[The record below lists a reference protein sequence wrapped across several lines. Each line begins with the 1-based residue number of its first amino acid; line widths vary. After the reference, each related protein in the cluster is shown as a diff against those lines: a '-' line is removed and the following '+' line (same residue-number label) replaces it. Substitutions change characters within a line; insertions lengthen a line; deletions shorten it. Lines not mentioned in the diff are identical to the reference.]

1 MFGFDST
8 DGRMIFNLF
17 KLNLKDKYLA
27 STLGGIW
34 AILNPI
40 IMLSIFT
47 FVFGF
52 LYKAKLPGASTTL
65 SYVVWL
71 ISGYGPWL
79 AMSEGLLNAA
89 NSVVSNTGIV
99 KNMAFKVEILPIS
112 SILVSIVPLLVSLF
126 FLSII
131 MLLDGNIPTW
141 HVILIIPVIVI
152 MYFFMFGLGFFL
164 SAVSVFLRDLI
175 IVLPNLLMIIL
186 FLSPIFLDD
195 VAYPKTGS
203 GSWCNRV
210 KLYTG
215 SDQPSWF
222 SMPIKRE
229 TGEQLIKEVC
239 FSNKAYT
246 LKKMSKTL
254 AHSYQKNESYD
265 TAMAWL
271 LPLLCNP
278 EMNLALYNMHVIQHF
293 STMLGLKTKF
303 IKQSELTH
311 SKQQNY

>member
-1 MFGFDST
+1 MFGFDRT

-27 STLGGIW
+27 SALGGIW

-79 AMSEGLLNAA
+79 AMSEGLLNSA

-112 SILVSIVPLLVSLF
+112 AILVSIVPLLVSLF
-126 FLSII
+126 FLSVI
-131 MLLDGNIPTW
+131 MLFDGNVPTW
-141 HVILIIPVIVI
+141 HSILIIPVIVI
-152 MYFFMFGLGFFL
+152 MYFFMFGIGFFL

-186 FLSPIFLDD
+186 FLSPIF
-195 VAYPKTGS
+195 
-203 GSWCNRV
+203 
-210 KLYTG
+210 YTLG
-215 SDQPSWF
+215 
-222 SMPIKRE
+222 SMPKPIR
-229 TGEQLIKEVC
+229 
-239 FSNKAYT
+239 
-246 LKKMSKTL
+246 L
-254 AHSYQKNESYD
+254 ASTMNPFYILTEGFRQPLVYHAIPLN
-265 TAMAWL
+265 L
-271 LPLLCNP
+271 LYGLLYVAL
-278 EMNLALYNMHVIQHF
+278 LALILYVVGLSRFRQVKGYFTSVI
-293 STMLGLKTKF
+293 
-303 IKQSELTH
+303 
-311 SKQQNY
+311 